1 MQFCGEGIKAKMELQ
16 GIIDIMGLVPL
27 PVEGGMFRQTYVS
40 EVLYD
45 GRPMGTAIYYLLS
58 ADAYSHLHLL
68 DADEVYHFYLGD
80 PVELYQL
87 DNDGNL
93 SLTIL
98 GQDIM
103 SGQQVQTTV
112 PEGVWQGSRLAAG
125 GKWALLGTTMSP
137 GYLDSGYTHADGAE
151 LAFRYPQ
158 HAEII
163 RSLTGEARFY

>member
-1 MQFCGEGIKAKMELQ
+1 MELQ
-16 GIIDIMGLVPL
+16 ELIDKLGLVPL

-40 EVLYD
+40 EAIYD

-98 GQDIM
+98 GQDIL

-112 PEGVWQGSRLAAG
+112 PKGVWQGSRLAAG

-137 GYLDSGYTHADGAE
+137 GYLDSGYTHAYGE
-151 LAFRYPQ
+151 KLASRYPQ